1 VVLEHTNLFSGLH
14 IEDLSRS
21 IATSC
26 NIFAVVTESH
36 TANHT
41 LMVQRVDEVD
51 IEDALH
57 LGVEDGIPI
66 ISRLLVVGGD
76 VVNFEITE

>member
-1 VVLEHTNLFSGLH
+1 
-14 IEDLSRS
+14 
-21 IATSC
+21 
-26 NIFAVVTESH
+26 
-36 TANHT
+36 
-41 LMVQRVDEVD
+41 MVQRVDEVD

-76 VVNFEITE
+76 VVNFEITK